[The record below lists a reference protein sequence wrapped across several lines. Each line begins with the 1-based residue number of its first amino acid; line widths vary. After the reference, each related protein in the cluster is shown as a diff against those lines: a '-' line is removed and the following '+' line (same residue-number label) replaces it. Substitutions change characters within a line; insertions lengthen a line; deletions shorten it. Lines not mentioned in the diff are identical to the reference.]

1 MEMKPI
7 ILADVQTVESYKS
20 PPRRFGWELITII
33 TNVIPFVKGFMNFHF
48 ISFQNHLP

>member
-7 ILADVQTVESYKS
+7 VLANVQIEESYKS
-20 PPRRFGWELITII
+20 PPRKFGYELITTI
-33 TNVIPFVKGFMNFHF
+33 TNLIHFVKGFMNFHF